1 MKKEK
6 GQTTVEFALVF
17 AVAVIL
23 SIGALQS
30 VYAFYLTRQVRAA
43 TEEAADVAA
52 VHGGDIQAVQENLPA
67 ILADHRLD
75 PIHVSVSVE
84 PAHAGYLEPITVT
97 LHYDVSVRLYGL
109 FDLPIPAQ
117 QVRRLSE
124 GG

>member
-17 AVAVIL
+17 GVAIIL
-23 SIGALQS
+23 AIGAFQS
-30 VYAFYLTRQVRAA
+30 VYAFYLTRQLRAA
-43 TEEAADVAA
+43 TEEVADVAA
-52 VHGGDIQAVQENLPA
+52 IHGGDMQAVQESLPA

-75 PIHVSVSVE
+75 LALVSVSIA
-84 PAHAGYLEPITVT
+84 PPYAGYLEPLTVT
-97 LHYDVSVRLYGL
+97 LNYDVSVRLYGL
-109 FDLPIPAQ
+109 FDLPIPTQ